1 MDDQNLNIPDFSVI
15 MYENLF
21 ESTVNLISDILE
33 DNGISKETIDI
44 SLIKNMV
51 NDIQHTEQT
60 IKIIVCLWT
69 KWRSQDHNGPIE
81 SSGSLIS
88 SEFSSNIPTLDVSF
102 LRYKLD
108 PNICA
113 PSEKHTNIV
122 SDIPNLLSRFRYKA
136 FIGIMDSL
144 EDSTKKINNF
154 KTYDALKRNVIFW
167 QKYIVGIEYA
177 KTRCCF
183 FITNCLDRMNNTYFV
198 ECIFICND
206 SDFEFESTF
215 DKVPFFKMM
224 QWKQFDN
231 CQNGKEL
238 PEYFQL
244 ALIRRSTYTFEN
256 ENQKVLPRFQSVYDV
271 F

>member
-1 MDDQNLNIPDFSVI
+1 MEDQNLNIPEFSVI
-15 MYENLF
+15 YGNSMLRGLVDF
-21 ESTVNLISDILE
+21 IIDILE
-33 DNGISKETIDI
+33 ENGIPKETIDI

-51 NDIQHTEQT
+51 NDVELTEQT

-69 KWRSQDHNGPIE
+69 KWRSHDQI
-81 SSGSLIS
+81 GSLTS
-88 SEFSSNIPTLDVSF
+88 IPTLDMSH

-136 FIGIMDSL
+136 YIGIMDSL
-144 EDSTKKINNF
+144 VASTEKFNNPTINRR
-154 KTYDALKRNVIFW
+154 TYDALIRNVRFW
-167 QKYIVGIEYA
+167 QKDTVGIEYA

-183 FITNCLDRMNNTYFV
+183 FVTNCIDRMNNTNFV

-256 ENQKVLPRFQSVYDV
+256 RNQKVLPRFQSIYYDV